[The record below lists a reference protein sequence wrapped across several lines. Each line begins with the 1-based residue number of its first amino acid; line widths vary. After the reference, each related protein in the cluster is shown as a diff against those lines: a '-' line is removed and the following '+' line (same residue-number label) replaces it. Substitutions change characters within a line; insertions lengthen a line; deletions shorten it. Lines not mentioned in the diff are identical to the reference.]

1 MDLTGRVALVTG
13 ASTGIGEAA
22 SHVLA
27 RRGARVLLVA
37 RSADTLESV
46 AAAHQRGGRPRQ
58 AFPADV
64 GDIAAVADL
73 QARVQAEVGVP
84 DVIVNNAGQGRFL
97 FIDETD
103 PAELTG
109 MTDVPYHA
117 AFFVTRAFIGGMLAR
132 RSGWIVNVNTPAA
145 FAPWPGALGYASAR
159 WAMRGF
165 TEALRVDLHG
175 TGIGVSQVVPG
186 KVSSAYFNHNP
197 GAEARIPRIGRLIRT
212 LTPEQAG
219 EAIADAVERERG
231 DVFVPF
237 ELGVMMFQ
245 ARLMPGLTR
254 RLMSLTGTRR
264 PRV

>member
-46 AAAHQRGGRPRQ
+46 AAAISAAGGRAQ
-58 AFPADV
+58 AFTADV
-64 GDIAAVADL
+64 GDIAVVAEL

-117 AFFVTRAFIGGMLAR
+117 AFFVTRAFIDGMLAR

-159 WAMRGF
+159 WAVRGF
-165 TEALRVDLHG
+165 TEALRVDLRG

-186 KVSSAYFNHNP
+186 KVSSAYFDHNP

-219 EAIADAVERERG
+219 EAIAGAIERERG

-264 PRV
+264 PRA